1 MVLEF
6 DNELLAIL
14 IRDSNISKC
23 KTNQVK
29 RDKWKKIAEDYCKV
43 KGIALIEHKKLSR
56 KWARLLKKRS
66 RGQKD
71 SRVTSGGPSNVGQD
85 QENELVLS
93 AAEAKAE
100 PDTEANRERTEV
112 DSLFQDVQDEEESQS
127 LVQTTCKRDNDMETY
142 LLEEQD
148 PFLDVNKEVVSQDSK
163 TPLEEEVEIDDE
175 KFIRR
180 VRKKIALRE
189 LEKVE
194 VENFTAQ
201 LKRNMAIAE
210 YNKALGK
217 NIPLRPL
224 VDM

>member
-29 RDKWKKIAEDYCKV
+29 RDKWKKIAEDYCKA
-43 KGIALIEHKKLSR
+43 KGIALIDHKKLSR
-56 KWARLLKKRS
+56 KWARLLKKTS

-71 SRVTSGGPSNVGQD
+71 SRVTSGGSSNVGQH

-100 PDTEANRERTEV
+100 PYTEANREHTEV
-112 DSLFQDVQDEEESQS
+112 DSMFQDEEESQS
-127 LVQTTCKRDNDMETY
+127 LVHATY
-142 LLEEQD
+142 KTDHDIQISLLEEQD
-148 PFLDVNKEVVSQDSK
+148 PFLDLNKEVVSQDSK
-163 TPLEEEVEIDDE
+163 IEEEVEIDDE

-194 VENFTAQ
+194 AENFTAQ

-217 NIPLRPL
+217 NIPLRHLPD
-224 VDM
+224 V

>member
-1 MVLEF
+1 MVSEF

-23 KTNQVK
+23 KTNQVR
-29 RDKWKKIAEDYCKV
+29 RDKWKKIAEDYCKA
-43 KGIALIEHKKLSR
+43 KGIALIDHKKLSR

-71 SRVTSGGPSNVGQD
+71 SRVTRGGSSNVGQD

-100 PDTEANRERTEV
+100 PDTEANREHTEV
-112 DSLFQDVQDEEESQS
+112 DSMFQDEEESQS

-163 TPLEEEVEIDDE
+163 IEEEEFDDE

-194 VENFTAQ
+194 AENFTAQ